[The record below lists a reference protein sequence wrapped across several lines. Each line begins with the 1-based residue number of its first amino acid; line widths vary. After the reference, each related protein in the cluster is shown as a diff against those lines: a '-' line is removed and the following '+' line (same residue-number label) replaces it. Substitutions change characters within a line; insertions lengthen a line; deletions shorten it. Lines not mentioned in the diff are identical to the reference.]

1 VPVPTS
7 RAGSRHLAPG
17 NGWHAMAVTEIV
29 THTLLQAAT
38 DRNMT
43 RRRPA
48 CGEAQLNEMTN
59 DAGVDGEN

>member
-1 VPVPTS
+1 
-7 RAGSRHLAPG
+7 
-17 NGWHAMAVTEIV
+17 MAVTETG

-38 DRNMT
+38 DCNIT

-59 DAGVDGEN
+59 DAGIDGENWMIVDHHSSAMPAPPPR

>member
-1 VPVPTS
+1 
-7 RAGSRHLAPG
+7 
-17 NGWHAMAVTEIV
+17 MAVTEIV
-29 THTLLQAAT
+29 THTLLHAAT

>member
-1 VPVPTS
+1 
-7 RAGSRHLAPG
+7 
-17 NGWHAMAVTEIV
+17 MAVTEIV
-29 THTLLQAAT
+29 TYTLLQAAT

-59 DAGVDGEN
+59 DTGIDGKI